1 MKKYI
6 FLILLVIIALT
17 SIGYLYISYTSNQK
31 EVQANNKIYEN
42 LYNKEITGT
51 DFATIINKTIDN
63 NEKNQVEK
71 EENGYFIDNGKN
83 SVIVEIKFK
92 DSDEIFKQ
100 NFEATLKDVETAAVK
115 DEHNLHPTSRRAKH
129 YNEDIEQ
136 HEKKGIRKD
145 ASTVLQNLYAHL
157 TKHLR

>member
-71 EENGYFIDNGKN
+71 EENGYFIDNGKS

-92 DSDEIFKQ
+92 DSDEIFRI
-100 NFEATLKDVETAAVK
+100 EAIDK
-115 DEHNLHPTSRRAKH
+115 NG
-129 YNEDIEQ
+129 IE
-136 HEKKGIRKD
+136 KFIK
-145 ASTVLQNLYAHL
+145 LYANL
-157 TKHLR
+157 KFKCTKIEYHHKTQYVSYMYFEEI

>member
-71 EENGYFIDNGKN
+71 EENGYFIDNGKS

-92 DSDEIFKQ
+92 DSDEIFRI
-100 NFEATLKDVETAAVK
+100 EAIDK
-115 DEHNLHPTSRRAKH
+115 NG
-129 YNEDIEQ
+129 IE
-136 HEKKGIRKD
+136 KFIK
-145 ASTVLQNLYAHL
+145 LYANL
-157 TKHLR
+157 KFKCTKIEYHQKTQYVSYMYFEEI

>member
-71 EENGYFIDNGKN
+71 EENGYFIDNEKN
-83 SVIVEIKFK
+83 SVIIEIKFK
-92 DSDEIFKQ
+92 DSDEIFRIEAIDKNGIE
-100 NFEATLKDVETAAVK
+100 NFIK
-115 DEHNLHPTSRRAKH
+115 
-129 YNEDIEQ
+129 
-136 HEKKGIRKD
+136 
-145 ASTVLQNLYAHL
+145 LYANL
-157 TKHLR
+157 KFKCTKIEYHQKTQYVSYMYFEEI

>member
-92 DSDEIFKQ
+92 DSDEIFRI
-100 NFEATLKDVETAAVK
+100 EAIDK
-115 DEHNLHPTSRRAKH
+115 NG
-129 YNEDIEQ
+129 IE
-136 HEKKGIRKD
+136 KFIK
-145 ASTVLQNLYAHL
+145 LYANL
-157 TKHLR
+157 KFKCTKIEYHQKTQYVSYMYFEEI

>member
-71 EENGYFIDNGKN
+71 EENGYFIDNGKS

-92 DSDEIFKQ
+92 DSDEIFRIEAIDKNGIE
-100 NFEATLKDVETAAVK
+100 NFIK
-115 DEHNLHPTSRRAKH
+115 
-129 YNEDIEQ
+129 
-136 HEKKGIRKD
+136 
-145 ASTVLQNLYAHL
+145 LYANL
-157 TKHLR
+157 KFKCTKIEYHQKTQYVSYMYFEEI